1 MTNLKNLFCI
11 FLLVTISLLALLL
24 TFMNRGNDKVA
35 NTPKLMKP
43 PEALSQPE
51 SKVLYKL
58 LINWN
63 ESSAG
68 KESYRLH
75 CDFQNHSDKPVVI
88 LKCGFGSN
96 HSMILENEFG
106 QEPPLKEQGRY
117 EKSLFENW
125 PNRDQ
130 TIPVT
135 VYPGNSNRYTIDVA
149 NFYDLKPGKYRLKV
163 RFRDQVV
170 SSDRFTGKKQASFMI
185 DIVSN
190 ELLFEVK
197 K

>member
-1 MTNLKNLFCI
+1 MNYFKNLFSV
-11 FLLVTISLLALLL
+11 FLLVAISLLALILA
-24 TFMNRGNDKVA
+24 FINRGNGKVV

-43 PEALSQPE
+43 PEVPSQPE

-68 KESYRLH
+68 KESYRMH
-75 CDFQNHSDKPVVI
+75 CDIQNHSDQPIVI
-88 LKCGFGSN
+88 FKCGFGSN
-96 HSMILENEFG
+96 HCMILENEFG

-135 VYPGNSNRYTIDVA
+135 VYPGHSNRDTVDLA
-149 NFYDLKPGKYRLKV
+149 HFYELKPGKYRLKV

-170 SSDRFTGKKQASFMI
+170 SSDRFTGKKQVSFMI

>member
-1 MTNLKNLFCI
+1 MKNTKNLFSI
-11 FLLVTISLLALLL
+11 FLLVAISLLALLL
-24 TFMNRGNDKVA
+24 ALMNRGNGKVA

-43 PEALSQPE
+43 PEVPSQPE

-68 KESYRLH
+68 KESYRMH
-75 CDFQNHSDKPVVI
+75 CDIQNHSDQPIVI
-88 LKCGFGSN
+88 FKCGFGSN
-96 HSMILENEFG
+96 HSIILVDEFG
-106 QEPPLKEQGRY
+106 QEPPLKEQGQY
-117 EKSLFENW
+117 AKTLFENW

-135 VYPGNSNRYTIDVA
+135 VYPGNSNRDTIDLA

-163 RFRDQVV
+163 RFRDQAV
-170 SSDRFTGKKQASFMI
+170 SSDRFTGKKQAFFMI